1 LNPQL
6 ERFMHSMKCECLNR
20 MLFSGEKSLRKA
32 LTEFNAYYHEE
43 CNHHGLDNTFV
54 VPGKEVGGT
63 DKKVVCRNPSTAC
76 SATTTAKP
84 LDQLPLVLS
93 VSQANYAYAMR
104 SKTVAR
110 TLAHETGKS
119 RLKIKPTIGLKQP
132 VSQGCEHRLNFLA
145 IRVPCLGS

>member
-1 LNPQL
+1 
-6 ERFMHSMKCECLNR
+6 MHSMKCECLNR

-84 LDQLPLVLS
+84 PEQLPSYVLFRKRS
-93 VSQANYAYAMR
+93 VSAPHVQWQEHEPSRTKAANHYR
-104 SKTVAR
+104 
-110 TLAHETGKS
+110 KS
-119 RLKIKPTIGLKQP
+119 GQHSTFNSLRHKGLSIG
-132 VSQGCEHRLNFLA
+132 
-145 IRVPCLGS
+145 